1 MPIPQ
6 IIRIN
11 PLDLQPNVAI
21 GVSIP
26 FNGPAVFNSTFST
39 QDQIKSNLIN
49 LLLTDQGER
58 VMNPNF
64 GSNLKRD
71 LFEMITDDN
80 IAGIQQSLSNSIS
93 TFIPQI
99 STTNISITTDQ
110 DNHIVNIFI
119 SYTLVLSGRADQ
131 VQIQFQ

>member
-6 IIRIN
+6 TIRIN

-26 FNGPAVFNSTFST
+26 FNGAAVFNSTYST
-39 QDQIKSNLIN
+39 KDQIKSNLIN

-71 LFEMITDDN
+71 LFEFITDDN
-80 IAGIQQSLSNSIS
+80 IAALQQSITDSIS
-93 TFIPQI
+93 QFIPQI
-99 STTNISITTDQ
+99 QTTNISITQDQ
-110 DNHIVNIFI
+110 DNHIVNVTV
-119 SYTLVLSGRADQ
+119 SYSLVLSGTKDQ
-131 VQIQFQ
+131 IQIQFQ

>member
-6 IIRIN
+6 TIRIN
-11 PLDLQPNVAI
+11 PLDLQPNTAI

-26 FNGPAVFNSTFST
+26 FNGPAVFNSTYAT
-39 QDQIKSNLIN
+39 KDQIKSNLIN

-71 LFEMITDDN
+71 LFEFITDDN
-80 IAGIQQSLSNSIS
+80 ITGLQQQIADAIS

-99 STTNISITTDQ
+99 QATNIIITQDP
-110 DNHIVNIFI
+110 DNHAITVNLAYSII
-119 SYTLVLSGRADQ
+119 LSGTKDQ